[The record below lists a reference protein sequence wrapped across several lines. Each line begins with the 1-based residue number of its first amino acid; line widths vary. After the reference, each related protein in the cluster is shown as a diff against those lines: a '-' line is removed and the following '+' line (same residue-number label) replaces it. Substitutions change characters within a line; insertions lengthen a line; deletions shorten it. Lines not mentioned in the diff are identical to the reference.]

1 MWAAGNARGEVNLD
15 GSVETATSVEIA
27 AGLPVRIPEL
37 RGHSLAV
44 VATDPQGGIADFS
57 NRCGIAKEFCLAAPG
72 VDVTGPV
79 PSSYCPPGDRDSE
92 CYLTLEDSGTSSA
105 APFVTGGIALLAQ
118 HYRNQLG
125 NDEIVKRILRT
136 ADKEGA
142 YRDSDVY
149 GQGFLDLDAATR
161 PVGGTRML
169 TGRTLAGP
177 SAPSGASRLRMGA
190 AFGDSLARGL
200 ALREVASFDELDAPF
215 FRPLGDHLRTGPS
228 AAPGLV
234 ERLGTLGRNPRGATW
249 RLDGAEFGVRLDAVP
264 DSTAFASLGSV
275 SMTRDL
281 GNGRM
286 WLGYRSHPGWRFG
299 LYAESRPADRH
310 AGPVQPGDFTEDG
323 AFANPFLDFTRNGA
337 GIGYA
342 TDAGSGSLRVA
353 AVHGTAQYGRR
364 RDAGAGE
371 ATAALAEY
379 QYRFSGSAA
388 SGFAVQT
395 GWLAESR
402 SVVGSRPGGA
412 FGELGGDTRI
422 VGLSAHRR
430 LGTRWSLLASTHAGM
445 TVAKS
450 QRRGMVRRLSAL
462 WTSSFALGVIG
473 REIGHSRDRL
483 ALRLS
488 QPLRV
493 ESGRAETRW
502 VSGRNPDGQVEI
514 EQAALGLEPS
524 GRRLDLELTYSRP
537 WAGGLAHLAVIASRD
552 AGHVRGDNEAALL
565 VRYSR
570 RF

>member
-1 MWAAGNARGEVNLD
+1 MWAAGNARGEVGPD
-15 GSVETATSVEIA
+15 GSVESATSVEVV

-37 RGHSLAV
+37 RGHSLTV

-57 NRCGIAKEFCLAAPG
+57 NRCGIAREFCLAAPG

-79 PSSYCPPGDRDSE
+79 PSFYCAAGARE
-92 CYLTLEDSGTSSA
+92 CYLTLEESGTSSA

-125 NDEIVKRILRT
+125 NDEIVERILRT
-136 ADKEGA
+136 ADKQGA
-142 YRDSDVY
+142 YGDSDVY

-169 TGRTLAGP
+169 TGRTLSGP
-177 SAPSGASRLRMGA
+177 SAPSRASTLRMGA

-215 FRPLGDHLRTGPS
+215 FRPLGDYVRPDTFV
-228 AAPGLV
+228 APTLA
-234 ERLGTLGRNPRGATW
+234 ERLGTLGRDPRGATW
-249 RLDGAEFGVRLDAVP
+249 RPDGAELRVRVDAVP
-264 DSTAFASLGSV
+264 DSTAPASLGSV

-299 LYAESRPADRH
+299 LYAEGRPADRR
-310 AGPVQPGDFTEDG
+310 AGLVEPGDFTEDG
-323 AFANPFLDFTRNGA
+323 AFANPFLGFARNGA

-342 TDAGSGSLRVA
+342 AVAGPGSLRVA

-379 QYRFSGSAA
+379 GFGGSAT
-388 SGFAVQT
+388 SGLAMQT
-395 GWLAESR
+395 GWLSESR
-402 SVVGSRPGGA
+402 SLVGSQPSGA
-412 FGELGGDTRI
+412 FGDLSGDTGI
-422 VGLSAHRR
+422 VGLSAHRP
-430 LGTRWSLLASTHAGM
+430 LGGRWSLLASAHAGM
-445 TVAKS
+445 SVARV
-450 QRRGMVRRLSAL
+450 QRRGMARRLSEL

-493 ESGRAETRW
+493 ESGRAELRW
-502 VSGRNPDGQVEI
+502 VSGRNPDGQIEI

-552 AGHVRGDNEAALL
+552 AGHVRGENEAALL
-565 VRYSR
+565 MRYRR